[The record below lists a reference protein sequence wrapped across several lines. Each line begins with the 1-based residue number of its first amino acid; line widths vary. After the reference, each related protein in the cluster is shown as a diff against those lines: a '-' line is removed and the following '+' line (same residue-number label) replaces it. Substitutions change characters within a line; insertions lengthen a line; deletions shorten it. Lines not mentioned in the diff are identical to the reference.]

1 MVTNNEKRRQPSM
14 ADVGRLADVSAQTVS
29 RYFTGGYLS
38 DEARQRVEDAVSQL
52 GYRRNRLPQSLRR
65 NRTDMIGYLNIGP
78 ANYGS
83 SSILAGI
90 SRAAA
95 MSDQSLLTTQ
105 LDLDPLTLESTGRVR
120 HALEVFLSL
129 RVDGVVIGSP
139 YRGIQR
145 DVELLAKSTPVVILS
160 DRWAGTLDS
169 VRADSHGTGRLA
181 VEHLA
186 SLGHTRILHLSGPLS
201 TNEATE
207 RLRGYRDTMTALG
220 LTPLPH
226 VECDSWTAAAG
237 AEAIRRHAPTGFTAV
252 YAGNDLL
259 ALGFISEMTARGLRC
274 PDDYSIVGVDDSPDT
289 AYYNP
294 PLTTARIDFERLGE
308 VACETILARIA
319 DGGPPQHLTIGTSLT
334 MRGSTAQAK
343 L

>member
-1 MVTNNEKRRQPSM
+1 MDTSHGQRRQPSM

-38 DEARQRVEDAVSQL
+38 DETRQRVEDAVSQL
-52 GYRRNRLPQSLRR
+52 GYRRNRLPRSLRR

-95 MSDQSLLTTQ
+95 SSDQSLLTTQ
-105 LDLDPLTLESTGRVR
+105 LDLDPTTLESTDRIR

-129 RVDGVVIGSP
+129 RVDGIVIGSP
-139 YRGIQR
+139 YRGIEK
-145 DVELLAKSTPVVILS
+145 DVAAIYVSTPVVILS
-160 DRWAGTLDS
+160 DRWDGPIDS

-186 SLGHTRILHLSGPLS
+186 RLGHTRILHVSGPLS
-201 TNEATE
+201 TNEGAE
-207 RLRGYRDTMTALG
+207 RLRGYQDTMRRLG
-220 LTPLPH
+220 LPILPH
-226 VECDSWTAAAG
+226 LECGAWTAEAG
-237 AEAIRRHAPTGFTAV
+237 ARAARLHTPSGFTAV
-252 YAGNDLL
+252 YAGNDLI
-259 ALGFISEMTARGLRC
+259 ALGFISAMRAQGLRC
-274 PDDYSIVGVDDSPDT
+274 PDDYSIVGVDDAPDT

-294 PLTTARIDFERLGE
+294 PLTTARIDFEDLGE
-308 VACETILARIA
+308 VACATILSRIA
-319 DGGPPQHLTIGTSLT
+319 DGGEPQHLTIGTSLT
-334 MRGSTAQAK
+334 VRGSTAQAK